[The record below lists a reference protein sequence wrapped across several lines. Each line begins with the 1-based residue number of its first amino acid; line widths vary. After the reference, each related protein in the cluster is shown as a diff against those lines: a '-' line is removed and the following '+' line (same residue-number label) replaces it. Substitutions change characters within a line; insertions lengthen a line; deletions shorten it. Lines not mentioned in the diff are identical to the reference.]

1 MTTDKQT
8 PYKPKKRAQKP
19 RKQPETDIFT
29 IICKSDLRVECVK
42 EYKFHPTRKW
52 RFDFAIPEYKIAIEI
67 DGGVWNY
74 GRHNRAQG
82 YLADM
87 KKFNA
92 AASLGWIVLKFT
104 PDEQYSRATFDIIRE
119 TIKNRENERNL
130 ETR

>member
-8 PYKPKKRAQKP
+8 PDKPKKTAQKP
-19 RKQPETDIFT
+19 RKQPEKDIFT
-29 IICKSDLRVECVK
+29 LICKTDLKIEVVK
-42 EYKFHPTRKW
+42 EFIFHPTRKW
-52 RFDFAIPEYKIAIEI
+52 RFDFAIPSHKIAIEI

-82 YLADM
+82 YIADM

-104 PDEQYSRATFDIIRE
+104 PDEQYRRATFDIIRE
-119 TIKNRENERNL
+119 TIKNRENERNM
-130 ETR
+130 EAR

>member
-1 MTTDKQT
+1 MTSDKQT
-8 PYKPKKRAQKP
+8 PAKPKKTAHKP
-19 RKQPETDIFT
+19 YKQPKMDMFT
-29 IICKSDLRVECVK
+29 AICKSDLKIEVVK
-42 EYKFHPTRKW
+42 EIIFHPTRKW

-119 TIKNRENERNL
+119 TIKNRDNERNL